1 MHIRATTEEI
11 AAVRARFDLLTAG
24 VPDLP
29 ADSDQAPALPGAG
42 GLPGQWVNVSGRS
55 GTDAGVVLYVHG
67 GGFAHT
73 EPRAERLLA
82 YHPSKATDRPV
93 FAIDYRL
100 APAHPY
106 PAALHDVLAA
116 HDDLLTRGAAEVVLF
131 GESAGGTLVLSA
143 LLALKA
149 AGKPLPRAA
158 AVSPVTDLTLSSL
171 SPNADDGQDLINRPV
186 LERVCAQYLA
196 GARPDQAPQSPLHGD
211 LAGLPDLLLVAGS
224 REVLADDVR
233 RFAAAAENA
242 GTHAALDVY
251 EGMPHVFHL
260 AMLTGTPLPT
270 TTTFLRRLADFT
282 NGRSACESLEENR
295 CA

>member
-1 MHIRATTEEI
+1 MHIRATTEEV

-24 VPDLP
+24 VPDPP
-29 ADSDQAPALPGAG
+29 ADSGQAPALPGAG
-42 GLPGQWVNVSGRS
+42 GPPGQWVNASEQS

-73 EPRAERLLA
+73 EPRAERLLG
-82 YHPSKATDRPV
+82 YHLSKATGRPV

-116 HDDLLTRGAAEVVLF
+116 HDDLLARGAAEVVLF

-149 AGKPLPRAA
+149 ARKPLPRAV

-171 SPNADDGQDLINRPV
+171 SLKANDGQDLIDRAV

-211 LAGLPDLLLVAGS
+211 LAGLPGLLLVAGS
-224 REVLADDVR
+224 REVLADDAR
-233 RFAAAAENA
+233 RSRPRPLFSAAWRTSPTKGLHEPACYSK
-242 GTHAALDVY
+242 GTVASDERAR
-251 EGMPHVFHL
+251 P
-260 AMLTGTPLPT
+260 P
-270 TTTFLRRLADFT
+270 R
-282 NGRSACESLEENR
+282 
-295 CA
+295 